1 MNTQRTDTQQIETQ
15 NGSDRQEREALQTD
29 IEFIGDFDIVVASG
43 VDLSDGGICFE
54 LAEGLPFEMR
64 FSLDGT
70 AHQKRAQLI
79 WVKRLEGGQ
88 YRFGF
93 TFLPSEPYPVV

>member
-1 MNTQRTDTQQIETQ
+1 MKTQKTDAQQ
-15 NGSDRQEREALQTD
+15 SDPQRCQERQPLQTS

-43 VDLSDGGICFE
+43 VDLSEGGICFE

-64 FSLDGT
+64 FERDGT
-70 AHQKRAQLI
+70 AHQKRAQLV
-79 WVKRLEGGQ
+79 WVKRLPKGS

-93 TFLPSEPYPVV
+93 TFVPSEPFPTV